1 MSTLEV
7 LRMIVTA
14 LENTLEAWDY
24 NGGGDAW
31 CREVHGEYI
40 ESARAVVEVGKKTI
54 YAVAPAC
61 TLTHVLLQLGDKHG
75 EQVRLVLTPDQAW
88 GIVSLLMVASMKVE
102 NNLAASKS
110 LNPPADFQI

>member
-54 YAVAPAC
+54 
-61 TLTHVLLQLGDKHG
+61 K
-75 EQVRLVLTPDQAW
+75 RLENEA
-88 GIVSLLMVASMKVE
+88 SL
-102 NNLAASKS
+102 
-110 LNPPADFQI
+110 PQRQQ